1 MSAVPSLAFALSA
14 SLLHVRV
21 CVCTFCK
28 SLAAAMAAGS
38 AAVAVGQRGENA
50 VIDSLEKVQMLAE
63 KTDAEDDQ
71 EGNDLCVHRDM
82 DNQSGS
88 MNVQVKTT
96 EAKSGDVSF
105 TCKGTKKTETKKR
118 RRGEDEPATE
128 GRANFYSYQQDGR
141 CDAIIFVLLL
151 STIEFCVLPLC
162 KDLCTQA
169 DFEALLRV
177 QTISKPL
184 DDFRELFRAHGLHAK
199 TEEDLKGIMQKTF
212 AWTTPDQ
219 RKWSL
224 PGVATRSSAEEL
236 QPKKDSPMQGRGA
249 QRKRDL

>member
-50 VIDSLEKVQMLAE
+50 VIDSLGKVEMLAE

-96 EAKSGDVSF
+96 F
-105 TCKGTKKTETKKR
+105 
-118 RRGEDEPATE
+118 
-128 GRANFYSYQQDGR
+128 
-141 CDAIIFVLLL
+141 
-151 STIEFCVLPLC
+151 
-162 KDLCTQA
+162 
-169 DFEALLRV
+169 
-177 QTISKPL
+177 SK
-184 DDFRELFRAHGLHAK
+184 
-199 TEEDLKGIMQKTF
+199 
-212 AWTTPDQ
+212 
-219 RKWSL
+219 
-224 PGVATRSSAEEL
+224 
-236 QPKKDSPMQGRGA
+236 
-249 QRKRDL
+249 